1 MKYFKNYKILLSE
14 ESLFERIV
22 AEKGKI
28 GYYDLPFSDLT
39 DLKKLNN
46 FEYEEVCLIGIG
58 GSSLGVE
65 AIYKF
70 LKYKNN
76 LKKLTIFDTTD
87 PIDLESKLS
96 SLSKKS
102 LFLLISKS
110 GSTIETIAIFKYISS
125 KIDLNKDNLVI
136 ISETGS
142 SLHEFAKEKNIIFFN
157 IPKNVGGRFSIFSNV
172 GLIPL
177 YLIGV
182 DVKNLLNGA
191 KEVISSFF
199 NKGYFYEP
207 LIKKAYFLVHNKD
220 KYNINV
226 LFSYSSLLE
235 GFNKWYVQLWGES
248 LGKVNKDGEFV
259 GLTPIGLIGPNDQHS
274 FLQLIMQG
282 KRDKSVTF
290 IKVNDFKSN
299 LKISNITI
307 TNLEKL
313 DILNGISFNKL
324 INLQADS
331 TYKALKEQKDIPID
345 LIEIEIVDEYN
356 IAKLMQ
362 SFMLLT
368 SLVGTLLE
376 IDTYNQPAVEFG
388 KEILKEKL
396 CKKSE

>member
-1 MKYFKNYKILLSE
+1 MQYYKNYKILLDE
-14 ESLFERIV
+14 ENLFKKIL
-22 AEKGKI
+22 AEKEKI
-28 GYYDLPFSDLT
+28 GYYSLSFNDLT
-39 DLKKLNN
+39 YLKELEK
-46 FEYEEVCLIGIG
+46 FEYSEICLIGIG

-70 LKYKNN
+70 LKYKKN

-96 SLSKKS
+96 VLSNNP

-125 KIDLNKDNLVI
+125 KINLDKNNLII
-136 ISETGS
+136 ISEINS
-142 SLHEFAKEKNIIFFN
+142 PLYNYAKEKKISFFE
-157 IPKNVGGRFSIFSNV
+157 IPKNVGGRFSVFSNV
-172 GLIPL
+172 GLVPL
-177 YLIGV
+177 YLVGV

-191 KEVISSFF
+191 KEVINSFF
-199 NKGYFYEP
+199 NKSYFYEP
-207 LIKKAYFLVHNKD
+207 LIKKAYFLVQNKD

-248 LGKVNKDGEFV
+248 LGKINSDSEFV

-282 KRDKSVTF
+282 KRDKSITF
-290 IKVNDFKSN
+290 IKVDDFKSN
-299 LKISNITI
+299 LKIPDIKIS
-307 TNLEKL
+307 NLEKL

-331 TYKALKEQKDIPID
+331 TYEALKNQKDIPID

-368 SLVGTLLE
+368 SLVGAMLG

-388 KEILKEKL
+388 KKILKEKL
-396 CKKSE
+396 YGKR